1 MGKTALLGAARPPH
15 SISNGI
21 NLAGAVGVTRE
32 FDFGENRLR
41 RRDMRN
47 VVQPFVTAL
56 STDATQSNE
65 RVYGA
70 DEAFHVEHA
79 GSIHRR
85 GSDHV
90 PRLENAAAQ
99 KKFL

>member
-1 MGKTALLGAARPPH
+1 ISHTCAIGHHRNQTIFYEICRHKVLCSDVFTSMGKTALLGAARPPH

-65 RVYGA
+65 RVYYDG
-70 DEAFHVEHA
+70 
-79 GSIHRR
+79 
-85 GSDHV
+85 
-90 PRLENAAAQ
+90 
-99 KKFL
+99 